1 MSQLSRTEENW
12 LCFRNFVKNRFLSLD
27 GKVKNENEN
36 VEKKNQKKILHDI
49 HPFETTA
56 TDTGNLMYEKK
67 KQHYN

>member
-1 MSQLSRTEENW
+1 M
-12 LCFRNFVKNRFLSLD
+12 KNRFLSLD

-36 VEKKNQKKILHDI
+36 VDKKNQKKILHDI

-67 KQHYN
+67 KHFN